1 MDIQHGDLIEQRR
14 GGVDV
19 LRLMARDL
27 AAHGQS
33 GAVLI
38 RPHQTQTNG
47 WLLFRL
53 GHPVMAFHQGGTPT
67 FGLDALMSIE
77 ADALDVANEVNLYEL
92 SMSAIRQMMEVS
104 PESILHLEL
113 EKSTDD
119 SSSWW
124 SSVRLPSSS
133 WRRADR
139 PEEMDGFVVE
149 PEFKRRPSFDSR
161 RNLNETLLQPGGA
174 YVFDSPDPHPMIEL
188 GVELA
193 ERGLSL
199 LGLFGLPHAST
210 EITKRLPGPTSYSL
224 YTQRGEFELLSDE
237 VEILRCVEA
246 FLWANERAVVLLDG
260 LDRVGNALGDSG
272 MLDLIRSI
280 IDGVRFN
287 DHTLLLTTDLGVFQ
301 LPVRHSLLSEF
312 VPLTGHELQGLL
324 ADPDVLFDHPLLIPI
339 DEDEARW
346 VDAQLRHHVGDTT
359 SPSAVAADYSMEGG
373 GVEPSEEERKAAVEA
388 LSEMVE
394 SWPESTADGGV
405 AMSAENVHNSQ
416 KDRDS
421 SFMQGRFISEIPL
434 RSPSDEP
441 GLQPSPRTQ
450 RSTPVEAVPS
460 IPPQVRTPQRLPARK
475 VEPSLPLID
484 PGLAHQRSSAVSRSE
499 RNLPNWPQKRTTN
512 DRFIKENLDV
522 FQARQDRAS
531 LRHQEINV
539 PTQTRTLGDT
549 LHPNPTLDSARLPE
563 VSTPNTVPLR
573 SNSNSLPLPRSLEQS
588 SHDSPKAA
596 RESASKE
603 QKESTID
610 ELYERW
616 NQWEDEDYASS
627 AALYNE
633 KGELLKKFKEDE
645 S

>member
-19 LRLMARDL
+19 LRLIARDL
-27 AAHGQS
+27 ATHGQS

-38 RPHQTQTNG
+38 RPNQTQTNG

-53 GHPVMAFHQGGTPT
+53 GHPVMAFHQGETDT
-67 FGLDALMSIE
+67 LGLEALMSIE
-77 ADALDVANEVNLYEL
+77 HDALDVANEVNLYEL
-92 SMSAIRQMMEVS
+92 SMSALRQMMEAS
-104 PESILHLEL
+104 PESVLHLEL
-113 EKSTDD
+113 EQSSGD

-139 PEEMDGFVVE
+139 PEEMDGFVAE
-149 PEFKRRPSFDSR
+149 PEYQRRPPFNVR
-161 RNLNETLLQPGGA
+161 GAANQVTLQPGGA

-210 EITKRLPGPTSYSL
+210 DVTNRLPGPTCYSL
-224 YTQRGEFELLSDE
+224 FTQRGEFELLSDE

-246 FLWANERAVVLLDG
+246 FLWANENAVVLLDG

-301 LPVRHSLLSEF
+301 LPVRHSLMSEF
-312 VPLTGHELQGLL
+312 VSLTSVHLERWL
-324 ADPDVLFDHPLLIPI
+324 AEPDGLFDHPLLLPI

-346 VDAQLRHHVGDTT
+346 VDAQLRHHVGDT
-359 SPSAVAADYSMEGG
+359 SSSSSVAADFSMEGG

-388 LSEMVE
+388 LHEVVE
-394 SWPESTADGGV
+394 SWSESNVGSV
-405 AMSAENVHNSQ
+405 AENEVHHA
-416 KDRDS
+416 RES
-421 SFMQGRFISEIPL
+421 SFMQGRFISDIPQ
-434 RSPSDEP
+434 RDTTNES
-441 GLQPSPRTQ
+441 QPTRPIKN
-450 RSTPVEAVPS
+450 RSTPIEPQS
-460 IPPQVRTPQRLPARK
+460 SSPPKVRAPQRLPARK
-475 VEPSLPLID
+475 LKPSLPQINT
-484 PGLAHQRSSAVSRSE
+484 GLAHQRSSAVSRSE
-499 RNLPNWPQKRTTN
+499 RELPDWPEKKSTK

-531 LRHQEINV
+531 LRHQDINV

-549 LHPNPTLDSARLPE
+549 LHPNPSLDSAQLPE
-563 VSTPNTVPLR
+563 MNTPQTVPLR
-573 SNSNSLPLPRSLEQS
+573 ANSDSDTLPRGMHNPSSEQ
-588 SHDSPKAA
+588 PKAA
-596 RESASKE
+596 RESSAKE

-610 ELYERW
+610 EIYERW
-616 NQWEDEDYASS
+616 NQWENEDYVSS
-627 AALYNE
+627 TALYNE

-645 S
+645 P

>member
-19 LRLMARDL
+19 LRMIARDL
-27 AAHGQS
+27 ATHGQS

-38 RPHQTQTNG
+38 RPNETQSNG

-53 GHPVMAFHQGGTPT
+53 GHPVMAFHQGEKDTL
-67 FGLDALMSIE
+67 GLEALVSIE
-77 ADALDVANEVNLYEL
+77 HDALDVANEVNLYEL
-92 SMSAIRQMMEVS
+92 SMSALRQMMEAS
-104 PESILHLEL
+104 PESVLHLEL
-113 EKSTDD
+113 EQSSGD

-139 PEEMDGFVVE
+139 PEEMDGFVDE
-149 PEFKRRPSFDSR
+149 PEYQRRPPF
-161 RNLNETLLQPGGA
+161 NLRGASNTVTLQPGGA

-210 EITKRLPGPTSYSL
+210 DVTNRLPGPTSYSL
-224 YTQRGEFELLSDE
+224 FTQRGEFELLSDE

-246 FLWANERAVVLLDG
+246 FLWANENAVVLLDG

-301 LPVRHSLLSEF
+301 LPVRHSLMSEF
-312 VPLTGHELQGLL
+312 VSLTSVHLERWL
-324 ADPDVLFDHPLLIPI
+324 AEPDGLFDHPLLLPI

-346 VDAQLRHHVGDTT
+346 VDAQLRHHVGDT
-359 SPSAVAADYSMEGG
+359 SSSSSVAADFSMEGG

-388 LSEMVE
+388 LHEVVDSWSESNAGAV
-394 SWPESTADGGV
+394 ADN
-405 AMSAENVHNSQ
+405 EVHHT
-416 KDRDS
+416 RES
-421 SFMQGRFISEIPL
+421 SFMQGRFISDIPQ
-434 RSPSDEP
+434 RDTTNES
-441 GLQPSPRTQ
+441 QPIRQ
-450 RSTPVEAVPS
+450 IKNNSTPIVPPS
-460 IPPQVRTPQRLPARK
+460 TSPPKVRAPQRLPARK
-475 VEPSLPLID
+475 LKPSLPQINT
-484 PGLAHQRSSAVSRSE
+484 GLAHQRSSAVSRSE
-499 RNLPNWPQKRTTN
+499 RELPDWPEKKSTK

-531 LRHQEINV
+531 LRHQDINV

-549 LHPNPTLDSARLPE
+549 LHPNPSLDSAQLPE
-563 VSTPNTVPLR
+563 MNTPQTVPLQA
-573 SNSNSLPLPRSLEQS
+573 NSDSDTLPRGMHNPSSEQ
-588 SHDSPKAA
+588 PKAA
-596 RESASKE
+596 RESSAKE

-610 ELYERW
+610 EIYERW
-616 NQWEDEDYASS
+616 NQWENEDYVSS
-627 AALYNE
+627 TALYNE

-645 S
+645 P

>member
-1 MDIQHGDLIEQRR
+1 MEIQHGDLIEQRR

-53 GHPVMAFHQGGTPT
+53 GHPVMAFHQGEIHS

-77 ADALDVANEVNLYEL
+77 SDALDVANEVNLYEL
-92 SMSAIRQMMEVS
+92 SMSAIRQMMEAS

-113 EKSTDD
+113 QQSTDD

-139 PEEMDGFVVE
+139 PEEMEGFVIE
-149 PEFKRRPSFDSR
+149 PEFQRRPSFDAMS
-161 RNLNETLLQPGGA
+161 NANKTLLQPGGA

-210 EITKRLPGPTSYSL
+210 EITNRLPGPTSYSL
-224 YTQRGEFELLSDE
+224 FTPRGGFELLSDE

-301 LPVRHSLLSEF
+301 LPVRHSLMTEF
-312 VPLTGHELQGLL
+312 VPLTSVHLQDWL
-324 ADPDVLFDHPLLIPI
+324 ADPDGLFDHPLLLPI

-346 VDAQLRHHVGDTT
+346 VDAQLRHHVGDTS
-359 SPSAVAADYSMEGG
+359 SPSSVAADFSMEGG
-373 GVEPSEEERKAAVEA
+373 GVEPTEEERKAAVEA
-388 LSEMVE
+388 LSEVVE
-394 SWPESTADGGV
+394 SWPESTGDGGM
-405 AMSAENVHNSQ
+405 APSAEAGDRSQ
-416 KDRDS
+416 RDRES
-421 SFMQGRFISEIPL
+421 SFMQGRFISEIPH
-434 RSPSDEP
+434 RQTNDEATP
-441 GLQPSPRTQ
+441 HPSPHAQ
-450 RSTPVEAVPS
+450 RSTPAKVVPTAS
-460 IPPQVRTPQRLPARK
+460 PQVRTPQRLPARK
-475 VEPSLPLID
+475 VKPSLPQID

-499 RNLPNWPQKRTTN
+499 RNLPNWPQKKSKK

-549 LHPNPTLDSARLPE
+549 LHPNPTLDSAQLPE
-563 VSTPNTVPLR
+563 MNTPQTVPLR
-573 SNSNSLPLPRSLEQS
+573 ASSNSYPLPRSFDRS
-588 SHDSPKAA
+588 SQEPPKAA
-596 RESASKE
+596 RESSSKD

-610 ELYERW
+610 EMYERW

>member
-19 LRLMARDL
+19 LRMIARDL
-27 AAHGQS
+27 ATHGQS

-38 RPHQTQTNG
+38 RPNETQSNG

-53 GHPVMAFHQGGTPT
+53 GHPVMAFHQGEKDTL
-67 FGLDALMSIE
+67 GLEALVSIE
-77 ADALDVANEVNLYEL
+77 HDALDVANEVNLYEL
-92 SMSAIRQMMEVS
+92 SMSALRQMMEAS
-104 PESILHLEL
+104 PESVLHLEL
-113 EKSTDD
+113 EQSSGD

-139 PEEMDGFVVE
+139 PEEMDGFVDE
-149 PEFKRRPSFDSR
+149 PEYQRRPPF
-161 RNLNETLLQPGGA
+161 NLRGASNTVTLQPGGA

-210 EITKRLPGPTSYSL
+210 DVTNRLPGPTSYSL
-224 YTQRGEFELLSDE
+224 FTQRGEFELLSDE

-246 FLWANERAVVLLDG
+246 FLWANENAVVLIDG

-301 LPVRHSLLSEF
+301 LPVRHSLMSEF
-312 VPLTGHELQGLL
+312 VSLTSVHLERWL
-324 ADPDVLFDHPLLIPI
+324 AEPDGLFDHPLLLPI

-346 VDAQLRHHVGDTT
+346 VDAQLRHHVGDT
-359 SPSAVAADYSMEGG
+359 SSSSSVAADFSMEGG

-388 LSEMVE
+388 LHEVVDSWSESNAGAV
-394 SWPESTADGGV
+394 ADN
-405 AMSAENVHNSQ
+405 EVHHT
-416 KDRDS
+416 RES
-421 SFMQGRFISEIPL
+421 SFMQGRFISDIPQ
-434 RSPSDEP
+434 RDTTNES
-441 GLQPSPRTQ
+441 QPIRQ
-450 RSTPVEAVPS
+450 IKNNSTPIVPPS
-460 IPPQVRTPQRLPARK
+460 TSPPKVRAPQRLPARK
-475 VEPSLPLID
+475 LKPSLPQINT
-484 PGLAHQRSSAVSRSE
+484 GLAHQRSSAVSRSE
-499 RNLPNWPQKRTTN
+499 RELPDWPEKKSTK

-531 LRHQEINV
+531 LRHQDINV

-549 LHPNPTLDSARLPE
+549 LHPNPSLDSAQLPE
-563 VSTPNTVPLR
+563 MNTPQTVPLQA
-573 SNSNSLPLPRSLEQS
+573 NSDSDTLPRGMHNPSSEQ
-588 SHDSPKAA
+588 PKAA
-596 RESASKE
+596 RESSAKE

-610 ELYERW
+610 EIYERW
-616 NQWEDEDYASS
+616 NQWENEDYVSS
-627 AALYNE
+627 TALYNE

-645 S
+645 P

>member
-19 LRLMARDL
+19 LRLIARDL
-27 AAHGQS
+27 ATHGQS

-38 RPHQTQTNG
+38 RPNQTQTNG

-53 GHPVMAFHQGGTPT
+53 GHPVMAFHQGETDT
-67 FGLDALMSIE
+67 LGLEALMSIE
-77 ADALDVANEVNLYEL
+77 HDALDVANEVNLYEL
-92 SMSAIRQMMEVS
+92 SMSALRQMMEAS
-104 PESILHLEL
+104 PESVLHLEL
-113 EKSTDD
+113 EQSSGD

-139 PEEMDGFVVE
+139 PEEMDGFVAE
-149 PEFKRRPSFDSR
+149 PEYQRRPPFNVR
-161 RNLNETLLQPGGA
+161 GAANQVTLQPGGA

-210 EITKRLPGPTSYSL
+210 DVTNRLPGPTCYSL
-224 YTQRGEFELLSDE
+224 FTQRGEFELLSDE

-246 FLWANERAVVLLDG
+246 FLWANENAVVLLDG

-301 LPVRHSLLSEF
+301 LPVRHSLMSEF
-312 VPLTGHELQGLL
+312 VSLTSVHLERWL
-324 ADPDVLFDHPLLIPI
+324 AEPEGLFDHPLLLPI

-346 VDAQLRHHVGDTT
+346 VDAQLRHHVGDT
-359 SPSAVAADYSMEGG
+359 SSSSSVAADFSMEGG

-388 LSEMVE
+388 LHEVVE
-394 SWPESTADGGV
+394 SWSESNVGSV
-405 AMSAENVHNSQ
+405 AENEVHHA
-416 KDRDS
+416 RES
-421 SFMQGRFISEIPL
+421 SFMQGRFISDIPQ
-434 RSPSDEP
+434 RDTTNES
-441 GLQPSPRTQ
+441 QPTRPIKN
-450 RSTPVEAVPS
+450 RSTPIEPQS
-460 IPPQVRTPQRLPARK
+460 SSPPKVRAPQRLPARK
-475 VEPSLPLID
+475 LKPSLPQINT
-484 PGLAHQRSSAVSRSE
+484 GLAHQRSSAVSRSE
-499 RNLPNWPQKRTTN
+499 RELPDWPEKKSTK

-522 FQARQDRAS
+522 FQSRQDRAS
-531 LRHQEINV
+531 LRHQDINV

-549 LHPNPTLDSARLPE
+549 LHPNPSLDSAQLPE
-563 VSTPNTVPLR
+563 MNTPQTVPLR
-573 SNSNSLPLPRSLEQS
+573 ANSDSDTLPRGMHNPSSEQ
-588 SHDSPKAA
+588 PKAA
-596 RESASKE
+596 RESSAKE

-610 ELYERW
+610 EIYERW
-616 NQWEDEDYASS
+616 NQWEDEDYVSS
-627 AALYNE
+627 TALYNE
-633 KGELLKKFKEDE
+633 KGELLKKFKEDKP
-645 S
+645 

>member
-19 LRLMARDL
+19 LRMIARDL

-38 RPHQTQTNG
+38 RPNETQSNG

-53 GHPVMAFHQGGTPT
+53 GHPVMAFHQGETT
-67 FGLDALMSIE
+67 TTGLEALMSIE
-77 ADALDVANEVNLYEL
+77 HDALDVANQVNLYEL
-92 SMSAIRQMMEVS
+92 SMSGLRQMMDAS
-104 PESILHLEL
+104 PESVLHLEL
-113 EKSTDD
+113 EQSAGD

-139 PEEMDGFVVE
+139 PEEMDGFVAE
-149 PEFKRRPSFDSR
+149 AEYQRRPYSNSR
-161 RNLNETLLQPGGA
+161 GASSEVTLQPGGA

-210 EITKRLPGPTSYSL
+210 EITKRLPGPTCYSL
-224 YTQRGEFELLSDE
+224 FTQRGEFELLSDE
-237 VEILRCVEA
+237 VEILRSVEA
-246 FLWANERAVVLLDG
+246 FLWANENAVVLLDG

-301 LPVRHSLLSEF
+301 LPVRHSLMSEF
-312 VPLTGHELQGLL
+312 VSLTSVHLNRWL
-324 ADPDVLFDHPLLIPI
+324 AEPDALFDHPLLLPV
-339 DEDEARW
+339 DEDEAQW
-346 VDAQLRHHVGDTT
+346 VDAQLRHHVGD
-359 SPSAVAADYSMEGG
+359 SSSSSLVAADFSMEGG

-388 LSEMVE
+388 LHDVVE
-394 SWPESTADGGV
+394 SWSDSNVGAVADDAV
-405 AMSAENVHNSQ
+405 NPPRE
-416 KDRDS
+416 S
-421 SFMQGRFISEIPL
+421 SFMQGRFISDIP
-434 RSPSDEP
+434 RRDATKDTHPTRPIKS
-441 GLQPSPRTQ
+441 
-450 RSTPVEAVPS
+450 RSTPLDSQSTSAPK
-460 IPPQVRTPQRLPARK
+460 VRTPQRLPARK
-475 VEPSLPLID
+475 VKPSLPQINT
-484 PGLAHQRSSAVSRSE
+484 GLAHQRSSAVSRSE
-499 RNLPNWPQKRTTN
+499 RELPNWPEKKSTK

-531 LRHQEINV
+531 LRHQDINV
-539 PTQTRTLGDT
+539 PTRTRTLGDT
-549 LHPNPTLDSARLPE
+549 LHPNPSLDSAQLPE
-563 VSTPNTVPLR
+563 MNTPQTVPLR
-573 SNSNSLPLPRSLEQS
+573 ANSDSPTLPRGMVHSSPEQ
-588 SHDSPKAA
+588 PKAA
-596 RESASKE
+596 RESSVKK
-603 QKESTID
+603 QKESNID
-610 ELYERW
+610 EMYERW

-627 AALYNE
+627 TALYNE

>member
-1 MDIQHGDLIEQRR
+1 MEILHGDLIEQRR

-53 GHPVMAFHQGGTPT
+53 GHPVMAFHQGGSHT
-67 FGLDALMSIE
+67 FGLEALMSIE

-92 SMSAIRQMMEVS
+92 SMSAIRQMMEAS

-113 EKSTDD
+113 EQSTDE

-139 PEEMDGFVVE
+139 PEEMEGFVIE
-149 PEFKRRPSFDSR
+149 PEFQRRPSSGATGKS
-161 RNLNETLLQPGGA
+161 NETFLQPGGA

-224 YTQRGEFELLSDE
+224 FTQRGEFELLNDE
-237 VEILRCVEA
+237 VEVLRCVEA
-246 FLWANERAVVLLDG
+246 FLWANERAVVLVDG

-301 LPVRHSLLSEF
+301 LPVRHSLMSEF
-312 VPLTGHELQGLL
+312 VPITSVHLQGWL
-324 ADPDVLFDHPLLIPI
+324 AEPDGLYDHPLLLPV

-346 VDAQLRHHVGDTT
+346 VDAQLRHHVGDTS
-359 SPSAVAADYSMEGG
+359 SPSSIAADFSMEGG
-373 GVEPSEEERKAAVEA
+373 GIEPSEEERKAAVEA

-394 SWPESTADGGV
+394 SWPESTGDGGA
-405 AMSAENVHNSQ
+405 AMAAEVGVDSQ
-416 KDRDS
+416 DRES
-421 SFMQGRFISEIPL
+421 SFMQGRFISDIPP
-434 RSPSDEP
+434 RVTSDE
-441 GLQPSPRTQ
+441 
-450 RSTPVEAVPS
+450 STPNPLPRAHRSKPKEALPTA
-460 IPPQVRTPQRLPARK
+460 PPRARTAQRLPTRK
-475 VEPSLPLID
+475 DKPSLPQID
-484 PGLAHQRSSAVSRSE
+484 SGLAHQRSSAVSRSE
-499 RNLPNWPQKRTTN
+499 RNLPDWPQKKSVK

-549 LHPNPTLDSARLPE
+549 LHPNPTLDSAQLPE
-563 VSTPNTVPLR
+563 VPTPQTVPLR
-573 SNSNSLPLPRSLEQS
+573 ASTDSSTLPRGFGHPSQEP
-588 SHDSPKAA
+588 PKPA
-596 RESASKE
+596 RESSSKE

-610 ELYERW
+610 EIFERW
-616 NQWEDEDYASS
+616 NQWEDEDYTSS
-627 AALYNE
+627 TALYNE